1 MRPVVKKQRIAIF
14 TPQGFLDGN
23 SAMQVITI
31 QDIQVTMSLNVS
43 MVLVSLKKVVFFNKN
58 GITSLLDIMQKIDE
72 EKNVIIGFCDYTE
85 EQYKAFFKF
94 FDRQV
99 PCSLFKTVD
108 VALVFAGG
116 EEAKDNESVLIYHE
130 DSTQRSLQAIE
141 IYNRG
146 YNPVIV
152 QSKDEFLKKMEDRDK
167 FKHIVH
173 MTYLGLI
180 SSQIV
185 ARTKGNCVIYY
196 LKGFLD
202 GNIAEQFD
210 IVYHQNCLKVGFQIF
225 MFDATRVNS
234 MNIHATNFFSKLST
248 AGAEYG
254 ALIAIVGL
262 DMEKTPKRFIQELE
276 DAGIM
281 FFKNE
286 EEFFADETVASMSD
300 GGAKTIKKDK
310 NRLSKALVSK
320 LPTFV
325 DATIETLQMMT
336 NLTVT
341 KNGMNIQPIK
351 LEKDDLMASSIAFYG
366 DIDGMVTLIM
376 SKELVKNA
384 CVLLIGEESDDQE
397 ILDDTLGELVN
408 IVAGKSKS
416 ILQNDG
422 INITITLPRKYET
435 IEGLKYTLGDTK
447 GIQVDFSFDNYPF
460 TFYLNP

>member
-31 QDIQVTMSLNVS
+31 QDMQATMNLNVS

-58 GITSLLDIMQKIDE
+58 GVASLLDIMQKMHQ
-72 EKNVIIGFCDYTE
+72 EKNFVIGFCDYTE

-94 FDRQV
+94 FDGQV
-99 PCSLFKTVD
+99 PCSLFRTID
-108 VALVFAGG
+108 VALIFAGG
-116 EEAKDNESVLIYHE
+116 EDAKENENILVYHE

-141 IYNRG
+141 IYDHG
-146 YNPVIV
+146 YSPVVV
-152 QSKDEFLKKMEDRDK
+152 QSRDEFLKRMEDRDK
-167 FKHIVH
+167 FKHIVY

-180 SSQIV
+180 SNQIA

-202 GNIAEQFD
+202 DNITDQFD

-225 MFDATRVNS
+225 MFDATRVSS

-254 ALIAIVGL
+254 ALIAIAGL
-262 DMEKTPKRFIQELE
+262 DMEKTPKKFIQELE

-281 FFKNE
+281 FFE
-286 EEFFADETVASMSD
+286 TETDFFADETVASMSD
-300 GGAKTIKKDK
+300 GGAKIAKKDK
-310 NRLSKALVSK
+310 NKLSKALVSK
-320 LPTFV
+320 LPIFV

-351 LEKDDLMASSIAFYG
+351 LEKDGLMASSIAFYG

-397 ILDDTLGELVN
+397 ILDDVLGELVN

-416 ILQNDG
+416 MLQDSG
-422 INITITLPRKYET
+422 VNISITLPRKYET
-435 IEGLKYTLGDTK
+435 IEGLEYTLGDTN
-447 GIQVDFSFDNYPF
+447 GIQVDFSFDDYPF